1 VFRIVEGWNM
11 SKPSA
16 PQPTGSAGLFS
27 GQSFPELYEQAL
39 VGPLFAPWVEALLTD
54 VGVAAGDR
62 VLDVACGTGIVARHA
77 KERVGKT
84 GSVIG
89 IDVNPQMLA
98 VARRVAPT
106 IDWREGD
113 AASPPLGEN
122 EQVDVVLCQQGFQFF
137 GDRAAA
143 ARQLRRALV
152 QGGRLGVSTWRPDEE
167 FPVLLELRRVA
178 EEHVGAI
185 ADRRHSLGDTAPL
198 ETVLKEAGFE
208 DVRAKIYTR
217 TISFEN
223 GSAFLRLNAMALV
236 SMSDARTEGEE
247 ERQKRVD
254 AIVRVSEERLGG
266 RMSSG
271 ALAYELG
278 TNVVLAKA

>member
-1 VFRIVEGWNM
+1 VLRIVEAWNM
-11 SKPSA
+11 SEPNT
-16 PQPTGSAGLFS
+16 PQPNSSAALFS
-27 GQSFPELYEQAL
+27 GKSFPELYEQAL
-39 VGPLFAPWVEALLTD
+39 VGPLFAPWVEPLLTD

-113 AASPPLGEN
+113 AASLPLGDN
-122 EQVDVVLCQQGFQFF
+122 EKVDAVLCQQGFQFF
-137 GDRAAA
+137 ADRPAA

-152 QGGRLGVSTWRPDEE
+152 QDGRLGVSTWRPDGES
-167 FPVLLELRRVA
+167 PVLLELRRVA
-178 EEHVGAI
+178 EEQLGAI
-185 ADRRHSLGDTAPL
+185 ADRRHSLGDTGPL
-198 ETVLKEAGFE
+198 EAVLKEAGFK
-208 DVRAKIYTR
+208 DVRAKSYSR
-217 TISFEN
+217 TIRFEN
-223 GSAFLRLNAMALV
+223 GPAFVRLNAMALV

-247 ERQKRVD
+247 ERQKRVA
-254 AIVRVSEERLGG
+254 AIVRASEERLGG
-266 RMSSG
+266 RMKNG

>member
-1 VFRIVEGWNM
+1 M
-11 SKPSA
+11 
-16 PQPTGSAGLFS
+16 
-27 GQSFPELYEQAL
+27 YEQAL
-39 VGPLFAPWVEALLTD
+39 VGPLFAPWVEPFLTD
-54 VGVAAGDR
+54 VGVAVGDR

-77 KERVGKT
+77 KERVGKA

-89 IDVNPQMLA
+89 VDVNPQMLA

-113 AASPPLGEN
+113 AASLPLGEN
-122 EQVDVVLCQQGFQFF
+122 EKVDAILCQQGFQFF
-137 GDRAAA
+137 ADRPAV

-152 QGGRLGVSTWRPDEE
+152 EGGRVGVSTWRPDEE

-185 ADRRHSLGDTAPL
+185 ADRRHSLGDTGPL
-198 ETVLKEAGFE
+198 EAVLKEAGFKG
-208 DVRAKIYTR
+208 VRAKSYSR

-236 SMSDARTEGEE
+236 SMSDARTDSEE

-254 AIVRVSEERLGG
+254 AIVRASEQRFRG
-266 RMSSG
+266 RMKSG